1 MRIADEL
8 GVEFEEVDYI
18 RSPPNA
24 ETLRAIIAKLE
35 DPPTALV
42 RRDSKFKKLELR
54 DADVA
59 TVDQVVD
66 ILVKHKQLLQRPVV
80 VSEDAAIVGRPTDR
94 VRTFL
99 SEA

>member
-59 TVDQVVD
+59 TVDQVV
-66 ILVKHKQLLQRPVV
+66 